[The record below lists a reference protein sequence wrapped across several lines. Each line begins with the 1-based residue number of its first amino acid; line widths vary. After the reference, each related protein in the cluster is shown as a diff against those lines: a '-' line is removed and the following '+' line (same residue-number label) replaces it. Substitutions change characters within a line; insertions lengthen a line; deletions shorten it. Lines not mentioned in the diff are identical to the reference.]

1 MASTPLTNGVG
12 RQLFYAMTLI
22 TIGLALCAFVLLV
35 LTVTTGHPLSI
46 VGLFLTLAAATIA
59 WIIDL
64 RRTRRRRRKLH

>member
-1 MASTPLTNGVG
+1 
-12 RQLFYAMTLI
+12 MTLI

-59 WIIDL
+59 WIVDL